1 MMDILYKIFF
11 VFLFAS
17 KFVFSNEVE
26 ELFKKGNEHYI
37 KGEYEE
43 AINSY
48 ESIVTKGY
56 INAQLFYNL
65 GNAYFRFG
73 KLGKAILYYE
83 KAKKIS
89 PSDEDINHNL
99 SFANSRI
106 IDNIETLPKFFI
118 FEWWE
123 NLLSLFSITGWTFT
137 AYFLYLLVL
146 FSIGVYFF
154 ARSFKIQKLAL
165 YSGLI
170 SALTFILV
178 VILLIV
184 NLNRE
189 LNVKYAVIIDQQVVT
204 KFSPDVKSGD
214 AFVVH
219 EGLKVKAEDSI
230 NDWVKIKLIDG
241 KVGWLKKESL
251 EII

>member
-1 MMDILYKIFF
+1 MLHKILF
-11 VFLFAS
+11 VFLFVS
-17 KFVFSNEVE
+17 QLVFSNEVE
-26 ELFKKGNEHYI
+26 DLFKQGNDHYI

-43 AINSY
+43 AIQSY
-48 ESIVTKGY
+48 ESIVNKGY
-56 INAQLFYNL
+56 INEQLFFNL
-65 GNAYFRFG
+65 GNAYFRVG

-106 IDNIETLPKFFI
+106 VDNIETLPKFFI

-123 NLLSLFSITGWTFT
+123 NLLALFSISGWTFA
-137 AYFLYLLVL
+137 AYFSYLLIL

-154 ARSFKIQKLAL
+154 ARSFKIQKLSL
-165 YSGLI
+165 YGGLI
-170 SALTFILV
+170 SALFFVMV

-184 NLNRE
+184 NLSRE
-189 LNVKYAVIIDQQVVT
+189 LNVKYAVIIDQAVVV
-204 KFSPDVKSGD
+204 KFSPDIKSGD

-219 EGLKVKAEDSI
+219 EGLKVKAEDSV